1 MKYTLYRSFKKITL
15 KGVESVRKVYTVAE
29 TAQILHVNRNK
40 IYELIAAGLLPAL
53 KLGSLKILESSLD
66 TFLEKYNGYDLSDF
80 DNICKLVSQQVS
92 D

>member
-1 MKYTLYRSFKKITL
+1 MKYTLYRDLKKITL

-53 KLGSLKILESSLD
+53 KLGSLKILGSSLD
-66 TFLEKYNGYDLSDF
+66 EFLEKYNGYDLSDF
-80 DNICKLVSQQVS
+80 DNICELIKKEG
-92 D
+92 

>member
-1 MKYTLYRSFKKITL
+1 MDNKSSGRNQ
-15 KGVESVRKVYTVAE
+15 KVYTVAQ
-29 TAQILHVNRNK
+29 TAQVLHVNRNK

-66 TFLEKYNGYDLSDF
+66 AFLEKYNGYDLSDF
-80 DNICKLVSQQVS
+80 DNICELVPQQVG